1 MEKEQVLKLTD
12 DNFKEEVINSELP
25 VVVDFWAPWCM
36 PCRMISPIIEEI
48 AKEYEGKVKVGKLN
62 VDEASRT
69 ASFYGIMAIPTLLI
83 FKGGEVK
90 EKIVGV
96 ISKET
101 LASKIA
107 SYI

>member
-48 AKEYEGKVKVGKLN
+48 AKEYEDKVKVGKLN
-62 VDEASRT
+62 VDEAPHT